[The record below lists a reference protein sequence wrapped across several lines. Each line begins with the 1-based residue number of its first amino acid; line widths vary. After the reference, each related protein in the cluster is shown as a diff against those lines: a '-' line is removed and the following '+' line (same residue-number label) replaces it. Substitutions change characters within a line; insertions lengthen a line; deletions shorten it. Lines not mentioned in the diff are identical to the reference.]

1 MSVDPRTQSLFD
13 AIAATNYSQVKR
25 AIDSGVSVNSQN
37 ARGQTP
43 LAVACK
49 QGNLEIVDLLV
60 ASGGQMQVQAERG
73 QALTDSRELEMVAT
87 AEPQSRVVP
96 VLGDWDFQSVLF
108 ETDSI
113 AAAELPESP
122 VRDREIAYED
132 LIELIHQAPTE
143 KPVESDRLVS
153 IGGDYP
159 QAQLTERSANPVS
172 PAPSTG
178 QKINSIV
185 SDWQETASDPEATYT
200 FDLDE
205 VFATNEKKSAPPID
219 LLQID
224 SIGSDRMFDEEM
236 TMTSLQKPMGMAA
249 NQFTSSEREQTS
261 TNRPQTELPS
271 YGEMFDEEMTMTS
284 IEQPDE
290 IDRSNSAASE
300 WETGATYAFDLEA
313 DLHQLS
319 IGSEAEPDRLTM
331 RMDEWEE
338 GETYA
343 IDEMPDFGAI
353 GEPTNPDLNAIARTS
368 DDDRLDLLQH
378 SIDEGETYAIDLD
391 DLDRSRIVLDLSAN
405 PNEADLPIDP
415 MNWEEGETYAIDL
428 GDLDNSHRSAASII
442 VPIGFANDPS
452 LLRGEHLIGDLDAT
466 FLPVIGGDDGADF
479 DPDTQTSTD
488 IFGRSQT
495 TTADESDDLSP
506 VYDENATNT
515 SLMAAVIAGDLDLAS
530 QAVEARAS
538 LDRYDW
544 HLGYSPLGMAISRG
558 HVDLVRFLL
567 DAGANPRTGSLT
579 MTALGLAAEQGE
591 AEIIQM
597 LLPRGIDVNEP
608 VGQDAW
614 TALLS
619 AIKHGHRSV
628 VQLLVTAGA
637 NVNIWSRG
645 ETPILLAAKC
655 EEREIYNYLY
665 PLIGTALR
673 LCADRDG
680 EQLLQTTRKRRIREQ
695 NRPVEKF
702 IEVATAGN
710 IYEVNRAI
718 EFGIEIDAIGACG
731 HNALMAAAY
740 YGHRSIIKALL
751 AAGADPNLISDGYDG
766 LGFGMTALMFAASS
780 FFASDRHLVAKQLV
794 TAGADVNQQGAGG
807 KTAIMYAALAG
818 NGYRTCVETLIS
830 AGADLD
836 LRDDRGHTILTLVAA
851 AENYQMFNLLLQAG
865 ASTEGLESI
874 QLIQAATI
882 GNLDRV
888 QSLLSARVNL
898 DLDRGAA
905 IGNAAAAGHT
915 QVVDLLIRAGANVN
929 LSNNAGFT
937 PIASAAHAGYL
948 EIVRLLIEAGADI
961 QAPAGNVNSYSAL
974 EYAQM
979 GMYQFVG
986 AAQKDDRDDRQH
998 AEIVRMLEQL
1008 EAR

>member
-13 AIAATNYSQVKR
+13 AIAATNYSQVKK

-37 ARGQTP
+37 DRGQTP

-60 ASGGQMQVQAERG
+60 ASGGQMQVQAGQG
-73 QALTDSRELEMVAT
+73 QALTDSRGPELVAT
-87 AEPQSRVVP
+87 AEPPSRVVP
-96 VLGDWDFQSVLF
+96 VLGDWDFQSILF
-108 ETDSI
+108 ETGSSPT
-113 AAAELPESP
+113 AELPESP
-122 VRDREIAYED
+122 VKDREIAYED

-143 KPVESDRLVS
+143 EPAEIERLVS
-153 IGGDYP
+153 IGGDRP
-159 QAQLTERSANPVS
+159 PEQSSGRSATPV
-172 PAPSTG
+172 PTPSTG
-178 QKINSIV
+178 QKINSLAEPLGTRIV
-185 SDWQETASDPEATYT
+185 SDWPEAASDPEATYT

-205 VFATNEKKSAPPID
+205 VFAANEHKSAPPAD
-219 LLQID
+219 LPQRE
-224 SIGSDRMFDEEM
+224 SRMFDEDM
-236 TMTSLQKPMGMAA
+236 TITSLQQPMRMAE
-249 NQFTSSEREQTS
+249 SSEREQPTID
-261 TNRPQTELPS
+261 RPQTELPS

-284 IEQPDE
+284 IKQPEE
-290 IDRSNSAASE
+290 IGSAAILVPRGSAND
-300 WETGATYAFDLEA
+300 WEARSTYAFDLEA
-313 DLHQLS
+313 DLNRLS
-319 IGSEAEPDRLTM
+319 IGNEAEPDCLTM

-343 IDEMPDFGAI
+343 IDEMPDFGAV
-353 GEPTNPDLNAIARTS
+353 GEPTNPDLNAIGQTS
-368 DDDRLDLLQH
+368 AAPLDSYQH

-391 DLDRSRIVLDLSAN
+391 DLDRSRIVLDLTAN

-415 MNWEEGETYAIDL
+415 INWEEGETYAIDL
-428 GDLDNSHRSAASII
+428 GDLGDDRSDVSI
-442 VPIGFANDPS
+442 DPS
-452 LLRGEHLIGDLDAT
+452 LLRGAHLTGDLDAT
-466 FLPVIGGDDGADF
+466 FLPAIGEDDGADF

-495 TTADESDDLSP
+495 TTADESDDDLNP

-558 HVDLVRFLL
+558 HVDLVRLLL

-579 MTALGLAAEQGE
+579 LTALGLAAEQGE

-608 VGQDAW
+608 VGQDGW

-731 HNALMAAAY
+731 HTALMAAAY
-740 YGHRSIIKALL
+740 YGHRSIIKVLL
-751 AAGADPNLISDGYDG
+751 AAGADPNLLSDGYDG
-766 LGFGMTALMFAASS
+766 LGLGMTALMFAASS

-794 TAGADVNQQGAGG
+794 AAGADVNQQGAGG
-807 KTAIMYAALAG
+807 KTPIMYAALAG
-818 NGYRTCVETLIS
+818 VGYQTCVETLIS

-836 LRDDRGHTILTLVAA
+836 LRDDRGHTVLSLVAA

-929 LSNNAGFT
+929 LSNHSGFT

-948 EIVRLLIEAGADI
+948 EIVRLLIEAGADM
-961 QAPAGNVNSYSAL
+961 QAPAGIINSYSAL

-986 AAQKDDRDDRQH
+986 AAQKDDRNDRQH
-998 AEIVRMLEQL
+998 AEIVRMLEQIGS
-1008 EAR
+1008 